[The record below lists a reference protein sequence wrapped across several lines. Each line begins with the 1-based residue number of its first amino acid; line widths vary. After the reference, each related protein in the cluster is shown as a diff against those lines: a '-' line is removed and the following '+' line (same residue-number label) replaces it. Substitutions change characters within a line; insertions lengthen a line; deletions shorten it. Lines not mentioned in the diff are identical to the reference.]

1 MKQFHL
7 LNALVPVLLL
17 VTLRGIFA
25 VGRGPPRASTLGAT
39 GATYQGPSPAE
50 LEEQE
55 EEDGNQDQDL
65 DQVAQSPVQIF
76 AQPPADITATAGAAT
91 RPEASFAQNP
101 PGPRISDQG
110 SKAFLSN
117 TDAGGQAKQAL
128 LEETHVTKKSQ
139 ASESVDLLRD
149 AAARE
154 RQADLELSALSAAAS
169 SIPSAVQPEKAFTDL
184 AYSDASVAKPFF
196 SAAPLS
202 VRGAPLQDMSLG
214 TSKNFEPKNNFPAVL
229 KDHSLCHPPCIQG
242 RGICNDNICFCKTP
256 FIGTTCQ
263 HKISKYS
270 RVTYPML
277 VAASGVCLVMGLI
290 LAQVIHGFVT
300 KRVENRL
307 HWLGDGMVRQE
318 VWMPPD
324 NTKKKGAK

>member
-1 MKQFHL
+1 VSNL
-7 LNALVPVLLL
+7 GSEA
-17 VTLRGIFA
+17 
-25 VGRGPPRASTLGAT
+25 PRSSAT
-39 GATYQGPSPAE
+39 SAAYQGPSPAE

-55 EEDGNQDQDL
+55 EEDGNQEQGL
-65 DQVAQSPVQIF
+65 DQEGSPPQSPVQMF
-76 AQPPADITATAGAAT
+76 AQPPVDITAPAGAAT
-91 RPEASFAQNP
+91 RPETSFAQNP
-101 PGPRISDQG
+101 TGPKLSDQG

-117 TDAGGQAKQAL
+117 TDAGGQAKEAL
-128 LEETHVTKKSQ
+128 LEETHVTRNSQ
-139 ASESVDLLRD
+139 ASEAVEPIRD

-196 SAAPLS
+196 SAVPLNVKGS
-202 VRGAPLQDMSLG
+202 PLQDMSLG
-214 TSKNFEPKNNFPAVL
+214 SSVHAEPRNNFPPTL
-229 KDHSLCHPPCIQG
+229 KDHSTCHPPCIQG

-270 RVTYPML
+270 RVAYPML
-277 VAASGVCLVMGLI
+277 VAASGVMTVLGCLFAQGL
-290 LAQVIHGFVT
+290 HGIIT

-324 NTKKKGAK
+324 NSKKKGAK